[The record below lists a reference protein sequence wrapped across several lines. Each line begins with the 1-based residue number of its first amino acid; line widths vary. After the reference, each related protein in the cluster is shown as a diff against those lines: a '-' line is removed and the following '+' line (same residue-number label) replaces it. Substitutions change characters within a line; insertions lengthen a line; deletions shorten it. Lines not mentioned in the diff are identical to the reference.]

1 MKRLIIASLLLCTV
15 AALAA
20 VAGPDASRADKE
32 KSPFAGNWGA
42 TDFDDSLMQMK
53 ISNGLSVRLLDD
65 LASLCPEGGPA
76 TAMGKGMLL
85 DDVTLEVPWRIIRC
99 AADNTRLE
107 GVSVFEYVPE
117 EDILLSWHEDFEI
130 VWERS

>member
-1 MKRLIIASLLLCTV
+1 MKRLIIASLLVFAV

-32 KSPFAGNWGA
+32 KSPFAGNWEA
-42 TDFDDSLMQMK
+42 TDVDGSSMQMK

-65 LASLCPEGGPA
+65 EASLCPEGGPA
-76 TAMGKGMLL
+76 TAKGKGVLL
-85 DDVTLEVPWRIIRC
+85 DDGTLEVPWRVRC
-99 AADNTRLE
+99 AEDNTRLE
-107 GVSVFEYVPE
+107 GVTWLEYVPAGDFLVE
-117 EDILLSWHEDFEI
+117 EPAGI